1 MSLIK
6 ITSIFCEFWIATILK
21 PCYNADIAGKTCHYR
36 REQIAMRQTDSQY
49 IQKILSTGA
58 QLLQVIE
65 AGPHTM
71 GMLQTN
77 YGTQWMVAT
86 PLRNI
91 GEYVSRLSADCKNRC
106 PDILWTQIADVQNQL
121 VHDYDNVDWNIIG
134 DIVFHDLPAFLQQL
148 REISVSMPDE

>member
-1 MSLIK
+1 
-6 ITSIFCEFWIATILK
+6 
-21 PCYNADIAGKTCHYR
+21 
-36 REQIAMRQTDSQY
+36 
-49 IQKILSTGA
+49 
-58 QLLQVIE
+58 
-65 AGPHTM
+65 M

-91 GEYVSRLSADCKNRC
+91 GEYVRRLSADCKNRC